1 MFNTTFVLLNPDFGF
16 VAIDGQFVEYKGF
29 DLANATFIHCT
40 TPEEV
45 EHVQSL
51 DKKVLSFLA
60 DEVEAFP
67 FGAEVIEAK
76 DLKI

>member
-1 MFNTTFVLLNPDFGF
+1 MLNTTLVLLNPDFGF
-16 VAIDGQFVEYKGF
+16 VAIDGQYVEYKGF
-29 DLANATFIHCT
+29 DLADATFIHCT
-40 TPEEV
+40 TSEEV
-45 EHVQSL
+45 EYVKNL

-67 FGAEVIEAK
+67 FGAEVMEAK